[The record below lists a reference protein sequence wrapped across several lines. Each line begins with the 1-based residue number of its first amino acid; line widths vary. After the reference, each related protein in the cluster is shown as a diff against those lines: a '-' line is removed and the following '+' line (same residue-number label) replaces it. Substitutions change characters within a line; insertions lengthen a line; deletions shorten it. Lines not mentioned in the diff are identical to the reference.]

1 MKKKLTPELKRAKR
15 YVDRL
20 SRDEVVRILKMYRV
34 SNLNPR
40 IGLKWTYLDVWSA
53 INNIEN
59 NR

>member
-1 MKKKLTPELKRAKR
+1 MNLNPELKYAKA